1 MEVHRITSRSSQA
14 ALETALKAADV
25 VSLHAPLTP
34 ETQRLINRERL
45 GWLKSSAVLVN
56 MGRGGL
62 IEMGALVEALYS
74 GALAGAALDVLAIE
88 PPGAELEPLKQV
100 PNLILTPHF
109 AWTSRQARQRLVG
122 TLAEHLQN
130 YRLNTSSFETK
141 G

>member
-1 MEVHRITSRSSQA
+1 
-14 ALETALKAADV
+14 
-25 VSLHAPLTP
+25 
-34 ETQRLINRERL
+34 
-45 GWLKSSAVLVN
+45 VLVN

-62 IEMGALVEALYS
+62 VEMGALVEALHS
-74 GALAGAALDVLAIE
+74 GSLAGAALDVLEIE

-122 TLAEHLQN
+122 TLAAHVQN
-130 YRLNTSSFETK
+130 YRLGKGPFEPK